1 MLARMDDPAPLPP
14 TRTSLGEELRVR
26 GCGFRRRVAESALNA
41 VPHFLYADA
50 ASRARLVKIEQG
62 PAPHYHFARNGGFTM
77 NAWESVATTIRERRS
92 NLNVDGER
100 PVPSDLVQE
109 LLGLAGWA
117 PNHYRTNPFR
127 FVVLTGAAR
136 GRLGEV
142 AAREVG
148 RKPDAKEAIVER
160 QRVQF
165 MRAPTVIVAA
175 SAPDEDPIKHFE
187 NKYTV
192 AAGVQN
198 LLLGA
203 QAAGLAAA
211 WRSGP
216 AMVDPDVSGP
226 VKEALGLD
234 PNDEIVGFIYLGYAV
249 GPPGAR
255 EQAPVKV
262 SFVEA

>member
-1 MLARMDDPAPLPP
+1 M
-14 TRTSLGEELRVR
+14 G
-26 GCGFRRRVAESALNA
+26 
-41 VPHFLYADA
+41 
-50 ASRARLVKIEQG
+50 
-62 PAPHYHFARNGGFTM
+62 
-77 NAWESVATTIRERRS
+77 AWDTVATTIRERRS

-100 PVPSDLVQE
+100 AVPPELVQE
-109 LLGLAGWA
+109 LLDLASWA

-136 GRLGEV
+136 GRLGEI
-142 AAREVG
+142 AAREAA
-148 RKPDAKEAIVER
+148 RKPDAKDAVVER

-175 SAPDEDPIKHFE
+175 SAADEDPIKQFE
-187 NKYTV
+187 NRYTV

-203 QAAGLAAA
+203 QAAGLAGA

-216 AMVDPDVSGP
+216 AMVDPEVSAP
-226 VKEALGLD
+226 IKEALELD
-234 PNDEIVGFIYLGYAV
+234 ATDEIVAFVYLGYPV

-255 EQAPVKV
+255 EIPPLKV
-262 SFVEA
+262 THLEA

>member
-1 MLARMDDPAPLPP
+1 M
-14 TRTSLGEELRVR
+14 G
-26 GCGFRRRVAESALNA
+26 
-41 VPHFLYADA
+41 
-50 ASRARLVKIEQG
+50 
-62 PAPHYHFARNGGFTM
+62 
-77 NAWESVATTIRERRS
+77 AWETVAATIRERRS

-100 PVPSDLVQE
+100 PVPAELVDE
-109 LLGLAGWA
+109 LLELASWA

-136 GRLGEV
+136 GRIGEI
-142 AAREVG
+142 AAREVSK
-148 RKPDAKEAIVER
+148 KPDAKDPLIER

-175 SAPDEDPIKHFE
+175 AAPDEDPVKHFE

-192 AAGVQN
+192 SAGVQN
-198 LLLGA
+198 ILLGA

-216 AMVDPDVSGP
+216 AMVDLEVSGP

-234 PNDEIVGFIYLGYAV
+234 AGDEIVAFVYLGYAV
-249 GPPGAR
+249 GPPGVR
-255 EQAPVKV
+255 ERPPVAVKYL
-262 SFVEA
+262 EA